1 MEEPKSPLVNT
12 FQGKESNTSGFLDYL
27 KSNRTSMT
35 SMPAQDPMSVLINM
49 GFANRAKNQR
59 LLRENANDLAKV
71 IELLSLDSHEDSDW
85 FSHRH

>member
-1 MEEPKSPLVNT
+1 MET
-12 FQGKESNTSGFLDYL
+12 
-27 KSNRTSMT
+27 
-35 SMPAQDPMSVLINM
+35 LINM

-71 IELLSLDSHEDSDW
+71 IELLSLDSHADGDW

>member
-1 MEEPKSPLVNT
+1 MN
-12 FQGKESNTSGFLDYL
+12 
-27 KSNRTSMT
+27 SM
-35 SMPAQDPMSVLINM
+35 SEQDPMSVLINM